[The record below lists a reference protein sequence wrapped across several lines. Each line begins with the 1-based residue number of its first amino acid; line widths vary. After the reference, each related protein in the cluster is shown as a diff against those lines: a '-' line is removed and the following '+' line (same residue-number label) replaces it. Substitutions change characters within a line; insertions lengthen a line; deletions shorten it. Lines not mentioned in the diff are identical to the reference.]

1 MSTIASVS
9 GRRVL
14 ITGGGAGIGAAT
26 ARLLAHRGW
35 RVALLDRDGAAA
47 QRTAEEIGKDIACW
61 YQGDVTDSTAIG
73 GVLDAMV
80 AKWSGIDDLVNN
92 AGVWDHAPL
101 LDLTLDQWRR
111 VLDVNLLAPIEFSNA
126 AVRRMGSGSAIV
138 NVSSVLGQVSAPTRG
153 PYCVSK
159 CALISL
165 TKMQAIEWAER
176 GIRVNAIAPG
186 YIINEPT
193 RALAAS
199 GSFDLSAINRRTPMG
214 RLGTEDEVA
223 EGVAFLLSPDR
234 ASYIT
239 GHTLE
244 VNGGWTA
251 YGYL

>member
-1 MSTIASVS
+1 MSTVASVP

-14 ITGGGAGIGAAT
+14 ITGGGAGIGAVT
-26 ARLLAHRGW
+26 ARLLAQRGW
-35 RVALLDRDGAAA
+35 RIALLDRDGAAA
-47 QRTAEEIGKDIACW
+47 QRTAEEIGTDVACW
-61 YQGDVTDSTAIG
+61 QQGDVTDPAAIAA
-73 GVLDAMV
+73 VLDTMV
-80 AKWSGIDDLVNN
+80 ARWSGIDDLINN

-101 LDLTLDQWRR
+101 LDLTLAQWRR
-111 VLDVNLLAPIEFSNA
+111 VLDVNLLAPIEVSNA
-126 AVRRMGSGSAIV
+126 AVRRMAPGSAIV

-159 CALISL
+159 SALISL

-223 EGVAFLLSPDR
+223 EGIAFLLSPDR

-251 YGYL
+251 YGFL